1 MTAHGAPG
9 PSLVIDTYGGVYSIT
24 RQAIINDD
32 SGDLLNR
39 NPADMGYAA
48 GIFVAE
54 ALVALIESNPTA
66 YDGGVLPRLAR
77 QPDDGGAV
85 RGRARRRDHVHGVD
99 ARRRRLPHPIRP
111 RPWS

>member
-1 MTAHGAPG
+1 MRRTERPG

-32 SGDLLNR
+32 SGELLNR

-66 YDGGVLPRLAR
+66 PDGTAFFHG
-77 QPDDGGAV
+77 V
-85 RGRARRRDHVHGVD
+85 RGNQVDERRS
-99 ARRRRLPHPIRP
+99 P
-111 RPWS
+111 RTRSPTRSRSWSRSSTTTATAS